1 MTGQPMTA
9 QRLVALALALFAVSP
24 LINVGPV
31 NLTSFLLLTTSGV
44 YCIKNPGC
52 FWSFWRAQKKLL
64 LVMSLLLVA
73 YAVSNILNHVTSP
86 VEATFS
92 QGRWLIL
99 FLLSAPAV
107 AWGISVSSG
116 QKIARFVVIALLVFI
131 YIYVYDAL
139 LYFAFDSGGIVEWLN
154 AERSDPRR
162 PSWVFNPHPFS
173 RTLIAGLLLLVG
185 VVTVTTSGPQRGAYI
200 LGILGLSAMLILGA
214 VRTAFVALV
223 VAGLISTV
231 VYGGRRAAWIL
242 LGGILLGLLGLEF
255 RGQLFQEGLH
265 DESLRIRLVL
275 IQDGIRTFLEKPWLG
290 SGYQAARSIIWS
302 PELEP
307 FIQTQTLGTTNTH
320 VQWLEMCVSYGV
332 TGGIL
337 FIALWV
343 YSGWWIYATYRRATA
358 GFQLFKLLLV
368 LNWVSLTVAGFS
380 TVYRET
386 EWALWTIT
394 MLGAAWLQVQQLK
407 ARR

>member
-1 MTGQPMTA
+1 MTA
-9 QRLVALALALFAVSP
+9 QRLVGLALALFAVSP

-31 NLTSFLLLTTSGV
+31 NLTSFLLLTTSGF

-52 FWSFWRAQKKLL
+52 FWSFWRAQKRLL

-73 YAVSNILNHVTSP
+73 FAVSNILNHVTSP

-92 QGRWLIL
+92 QGRWLVL

-107 AWGISVSSG
+107 ALGLDVTSG
-116 QKIARFVVIALLVFI
+116 QKILQFVIVVLLIFVGI
-131 YIYVYDAL
+131 YLADAISFL
-139 LYFAFDSGGIVEWLN
+139 VFDSGGVLDLVN
-154 AERSDPRR
+154 AERGDPNR

-173 RTLIAGLLLLVG
+173 RTLIAGLLLLIG
-185 VVTVTTSGPQRGAYI
+185 VFTATTALPERAACI
-200 LGILGLSAMLILGA
+200 LGIVGVCAMLVLGA
-214 VRTAFVALV
+214 VRTAFIALV
-223 VAGLISTV
+223 AVGLISIA
-231 VYGGRRAAWIL
+231 VYGGKRSVVVFV
-242 LGGILLGLLGLEF
+242 GGLLLAGFGLEF
-255 RGQLFQEGLH
+255 RERLFQESLH
-265 DESLRIRLVL
+265 DESLGIRFML
-275 IQDGIRTFLEKPWLG
+275 IQDGARAFLQQPWFG
-290 SGYQAARSIIWS
+290 GGYQAARSVIWS

-343 YSGWWIYATYRRATA
+343 YSGWWIYVTYRRATA